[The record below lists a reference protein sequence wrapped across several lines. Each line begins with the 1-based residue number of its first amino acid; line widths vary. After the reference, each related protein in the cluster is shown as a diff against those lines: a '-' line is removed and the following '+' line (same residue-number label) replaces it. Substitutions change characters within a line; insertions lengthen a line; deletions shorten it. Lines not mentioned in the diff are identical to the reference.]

1 MDKIVWTQTLQ
12 LDDSVNVYFI
22 QKTILTNS
30 SIKQQKR
37 KYNTKM
43 VLWTRKLNE
52 IVDGNFVEK
61 SIILVHI

>member
-30 SIKQQKR
+30 SIKQQK
-37 KYNTKM
+37 KEVQYENCSMKA
-43 VLWTRKLNE
+43 
-52 IVDGNFVEK
+52 
-61 SIILVHI
+61 